1 MATLT
6 TQPRTI
12 RSTVQKG
19 KAFSAEAPK
28 RPSFWTILMRCLAA
42 VAV

>member
-19 KAFSAEAPK
+19 KTSSPNAPR